1 MATFLS
7 NNEDM
12 MNLNVEE
19 EPLKKDKLSLDL
31 NLLRN

>member
-12 MNLNVEE
+12 MNLNVED
-19 EPLKKDKLSLDL
+19 EPSKKDKLSLDL
-31 NLLRN
+31 N